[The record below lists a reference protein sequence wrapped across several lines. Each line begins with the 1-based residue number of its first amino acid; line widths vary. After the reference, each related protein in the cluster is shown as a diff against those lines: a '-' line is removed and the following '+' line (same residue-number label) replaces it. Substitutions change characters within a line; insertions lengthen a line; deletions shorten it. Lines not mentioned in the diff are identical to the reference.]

1 MMTETI
7 QFLISAT
14 LEEPIQALMLKSLE
28 DALLQT
34 GQNLGFTSLTV
45 QRQILEPSADNQLIS
60 SLYLHRMEVRDIEE
74 ATKII
79 LISMSQNLR
88 FLDLESFLS
97 MLDLARKVGPEVLSS
112 EDFPKAEIMLS
123 RLERITK
130 AFLKCQRELFP
141 VGVRQ

>member
-1 MMTETI
+1 MTETI